1 MARSVGTSKRVPK
14 GLPLGTRLSLLIE
27 PNADGNC

>member
-1 MARSVGTSKRVPK
+1 MARSVGCVQK
-14 GLPLGTRLSLLIE
+14 GPLGTRLSLLIE